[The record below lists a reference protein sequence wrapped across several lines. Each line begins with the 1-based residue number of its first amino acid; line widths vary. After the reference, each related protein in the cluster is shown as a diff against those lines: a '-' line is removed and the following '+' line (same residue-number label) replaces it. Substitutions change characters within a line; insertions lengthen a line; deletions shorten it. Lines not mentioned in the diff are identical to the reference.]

1 MIGKLKKEL
10 NDNNMDLTK
19 LYGFKKKTNKL
30 VTVKFKNTDFILP
43 TAFPWINRVLL
54 NNIHAPNDLKTIF
67 EPTRTIL
74 EKTDKVPAPANIKAF
89 LDTQIEKIKNAPI
102 NVKSPAV
109 AHEKFFL
116 YDNENMIIETYV
128 SELNENI
135 SIYDLIAFL
144 GKTTNKDNKLH
155 LITPEHKLKFNLKK
169 DTYKN
174 KMELKLGK
182 VHTKTS
188 FSTPQDNVLNFGIL
202 CTKRNKILGK
212 KRAMSRKIVD
222 TVHILGLQNFHDC
235 GVLNPVE

>member
-1 MIGKLKKEL
+1 
-10 NDNNMDLTK
+10 MDLTK
-19 LYGFKKKTNKL
+19 LYGFKNKTNKL

-43 TAFPWINRVLL
+43 TAFPWINRALL
-54 NNIHAPNDLKTIF
+54 NDIHASNDLKTIS

-74 EKTDKVPAPANIKAF
+74 EKTGKVPAPANIKAF

-109 AHEKFFL
+109 AHESFFL
-116 YDNENMIIETYV
+116 YDNENMIIETCM

-135 SIYDLIAFL
+135 SIYGLIAFL
-144 GKTTNKDNKLH
+144 GKTTSKDNKLH

-169 DTYKN
+169 DTYKH

-188 FSTPQDNVLNFGIL
+188 FSTP
-202 CTKRNKILGK
+202 
-212 KRAMSRKIVD
+212 
-222 TVHILGLQNFHDC
+222 
-235 GVLNPVE
+235 